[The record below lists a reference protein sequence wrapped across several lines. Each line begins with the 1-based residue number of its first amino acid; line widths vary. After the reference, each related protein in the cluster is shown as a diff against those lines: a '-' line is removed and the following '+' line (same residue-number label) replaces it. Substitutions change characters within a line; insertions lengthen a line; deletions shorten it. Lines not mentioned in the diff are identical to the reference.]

1 MSPGLC
7 SGPIPHSVPNLV
19 RLLSHCPLWGGRGPG
34 RKSPH
39 QAPCGKGEQEEFQW
53 TNLHGVPPTSLGSG
67 LPEKPKQESRG
78 PQWSRTPV
86 QVFSHSGVSGK
97 ETPRSRETQGGKEL
111 LETNS
116 QQLQKG
122 TDENHLGD
130 FPGGPVVK
138 TPHFQCRGHRFNPW
152 WGD

>member
-1 MSPGLC
+1 MAPFQTLYATWLTSFLI
-7 SGPIPHSVPNLV
+7 IPSE
-19 RLLSHCPLWGGRGPG
+19 RGGGPG

-39 QAPCGKGEQEEFQW
+39 QAPCGRGEQEEFQW
-53 TNLHGVPPTSLGSG
+53 TNPCRVPPTILGLWSTWKAQTGTKRPTVTPNPCPG
-67 LPEKPKQESRG
+67 LLQFRG
-78 PQWSRTPV
+78 VWKSN
-86 QVFSHSGVSGK
+86 
-97 ETPRSRETQGGKEL
+97 PRSGETQEGEEL

-116 QQLQKG
+116 QQLQKR

-138 TPHFQCRGHRFNPW
+138 TPHFHCRGHRFNPW